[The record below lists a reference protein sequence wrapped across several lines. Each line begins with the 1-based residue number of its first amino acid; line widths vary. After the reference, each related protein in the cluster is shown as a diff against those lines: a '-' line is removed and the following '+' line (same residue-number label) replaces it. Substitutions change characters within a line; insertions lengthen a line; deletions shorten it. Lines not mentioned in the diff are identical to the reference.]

1 MALRPGA
8 IVGGYRVL
16 QILGSGG
23 MGTVYLAQNPILPRR
38 DALKVL
44 SADLSTDDEFRA
56 RFEREANLA
65 AGLDH
70 PNIVAVYNRGEEA
83 GQLWIA
89 MQYVDGVDAAD
100 EAKKGPTV
108 MTPQRALRIVSE
120 VGKGLDYAHR
130 RGLLHRDVKPANF
143 LLSAAEE
150 GDEERVLLTDFGVAK
165 SAEDGQDL
173 TATGNFMAT
182 VAYAPPE
189 QLVGTSL
196 DNRADIYSLGCSF
209 FKLLT
214 GQNPYPSTMPAVV
227 MMGHLHEPPPKL
239 SAVRPGLPA
248 ALDAV
253 IEKVMAKDPAQRYS
267 TCREFTQAAEAAL
280 YGTQF
285 RAPDTGYVTDARMP
299 ISGYST
305 NPSTPIPTHGTDPRT
320 PVAAYNAHPNTGY
333 SQGYGENTDQSLV
346 ATMRNGGAE
355 KRSGARRFLIPAII
369 ALVVATAVAAGTFFL
384 TNRDSGSGAGDNRDK
399 LADVRSSHPQFDGKT
414 VTAFNFGNATLSV
427 ALNPSAQSKFLQ
439 DIGFRY
445 STKYKAVGEEKS
457 PRPLSVNTYSTD
469 IDTEVVIILRSDSE
483 AGNGGLRGLPYGILN
498 SSAKLVVVDDPATVQ
513 AFQVWTDQSTNV
525 LIDKMV
531 PTIAKVVTK

>member
-16 QILGSGG
+16 QVLGSGG

-70 PNIVAVYNRGEEA
+70 PNIVAVYNRGEEN

-89 MQYVDGVDAAD
+89 MQYVDGVDASD
-100 EAKKGPTV
+100 EAKKGPAV

-165 SAEDGQDL
+165 SSEDGQDL

-196 DNRADIYSLGCSF
+196 DSRADIYSLGCSF

-239 SAVRPGLPA
+239 SAVRPGLPP

-253 IEKVMAKDPAQRYS
+253 IEKVMAKDPAQRYA

-285 RAPDTGYVTDARMP
+285 RAPEA
-299 ISGYST
+299 GYST
-305 NPSTPIPTHGTDPRT
+305 DNRIPVAGYTTNPTMPVTGDPYATGTGYHTQTRT
-320 PVAAYNAHPNTGY
+320 PAAGFA
-333 SQGYGENTDQSLV
+333 QRENTDQSLV
-346 ATMRNGGAE
+346 ATQRNHSP
-355 KRSGARRFLIPAII
+355 RSGIRRFLIPAALAVVVI
-369 ALVVATAVAAGTFFL
+369 AAVAAGTFFL
-384 TNRDSGSGAGDNRDK
+384 TNGGSDPGGSGDK
-399 LADVRSSHPQFDGKT
+399 VAEARNANPQFSGKT
-414 VTAFNFGNATLSV
+414 VTAFNFGNSTLSV
-427 ALNPSAQSKFLQ
+427 VLNPSEQSKFLQ
-439 DIGFRY
+439 NLGFVY
-445 STKYKAVGEEKS
+445 STKYKAVGDEKS
-457 PRPLSVNTYSTD
+457 PRSLSAASYSAD
-469 IDTEVVIILRSDSE
+469 IDSEVVIVLRTDSQ
-483 AGNGGLRGLPYGILN
+483 AGNGGLRGLPGGIL
-498 SSAKLVVVDDPATVQ
+498 SSNAKIVVVDDASTVQ
-513 AFQVWTDQSTNV
+513 AFQVWTGQSPDTLV
-525 LIDKMV
+525 DKMV
-531 PTIAKVVTK
+531 PSIAKVVK

>member
-16 QILGSGG
+16 QVLGAGG

-89 MQYVDGVDAAD
+89 MQYIDGTDAAE
-100 EAKKGPTV
+100 EAKKGPSV

-143 LLSAAEE
+143 LLSAAEDD
-150 GDEERVLLTDFGVAK
+150 DEPERVLLTDFGVAK
-165 SAEDGQDL
+165 SSDDGQDL

-196 DNRADIYSLGCSF
+196 NHRADIYSLGCSF

-239 SAVRPGLPA
+239 STVRPGLPA
-248 ALDAV
+248 ALDGV
-253 IEKVMAKDPAQRYS
+253 IEKVMAKNPADRYS
-267 TCREFTQAAEAAL
+267 TCREFVQAAEAAL
-280 YGTQF
+280 YGSPQF
-285 RAPDTGYVTDARMP
+285 RAPD
-299 ISGYST
+299 SGYST
-305 NPSTPIPTHGTDPRT
+305 NPRTPIAGYSLAQHAPSGGPTTDPRAHT
-320 PVAAYNAHPNTGY
+320 VGYAARP
-333 SQGYGENTDQSLV
+333 QGDTDQSLV
-346 ATMRNGGAE
+346 ATIRNGH
-355 KRSGARRFLIPAII
+355 KRSRGRRFIVPAILAVI
-369 ALVVATAVAAGTFFL
+369 VAAVAAGTYFFVSGGS
-384 TNRDSGSGAGDNRDK
+384 DSPGGGGGDQ
-399 LADVRSSHPQFDGKT
+399 LADVRKANPQFSGKS
-414 VTAFNFGNATLSV
+414 VTAFNLGNATLSV
-427 ALNPSAQSKFLQ
+427 VLNPSEQAKFLQ
-439 DIGFRY
+439 NIGFQY
-445 STKYKAVGEEKS
+445 SPKYKAVGDEKS
-457 PRPLSVNTYSTD
+457 PRALSVGSYSVD
-469 IDTEVVIILRSDSE
+469 IDSDIVIVLRSDSE
-483 AGNGGLRGLPYGILN
+483 AGNGGLRGLPSALTR
-498 SSAKLVVVDDPATVQ
+498 SSAKVVVVDDPSTVQ
-513 AFQVWTDQSTNV
+513 AFQVWTTQSQSA

-531 PTIAKVVTK
+531 PTIAKVVR

>member
-16 QILGSGG
+16 QVLGSGG

-65 AGLDH
+65 AALDH
-70 PNIVAVYNRGEEA
+70 PNIVAVYNRGEEN

-100 EAKKGPTV
+100 EAKKGPAV

-165 SAEDGQDL
+165 STEDGQDL

-196 DNRADIYSLGCSF
+196 DSRADIYSLGCSF

-248 ALDAV
+248 ALDTV
-253 IEKVMAKDPAQRYS
+253 IEKVMAKDPAERYGS
-267 TCREFTQAAEAAL
+267 CREFIQDAEAAL
-280 YGTQF
+280 YGNTQF
-285 RAPDTGYVTDARMP
+285 MAPATAYTTG
-299 ISGYST
+299 
-305 NPSTPIPTHGTDPRT
+305 PRYG
-320 PVAAYNAHPNTGY
+320 VAAHPTAPFPPQTTTLG
-333 SQGYGENTDQSLV
+333 SFVSTQVPQREDTDQSLV
-346 ATMRNGGAE
+346 ATLRNGDGQRPGSRRLLLPVLLTLVIGAV
-355 KRSGARRFLIPAII
+355 I
-369 ALVVATAVAAGTFFL
+369 AAGAVIFTSRQSDA
-384 TNRDSGSGAGDNRDK
+384 TGAGGSDR
-399 LADVRSSHPQFDGKT
+399 LAAVRKAHPEFDGKSI
-414 VTAFNFGNATLSV
+414 TAFNYGNATLSAV
-427 ALNPSAQSKFLQ
+427 LTPSSQSKFLQ
-439 DIGFRY
+439 DISFQY
-445 STKYKAVGEEKS
+445 NPKYKAVGDEKS
-457 PRPLSVNTYSTD
+457 PRALSVNTYSLD
-469 IDTEVVIILRSDSE
+469 IDTDIIIVLRSDSK
-483 AGNGGLRGLPYGILN
+483 AGNGGLGGLPSGLLN
-498 SSAKLVVVDDPATVQ
+498 TQAKIVIVDDPSTVQ
-513 AFQVWTDQSTNV
+513 AFQVWTDQSSEA

-531 PTIAKVVTK
+531 PVISKVVK